1 MDPMSTQGSVPSG
14 VLYGGMVLWL
24 ARELWGAVINRKKE
38 KTETEANVTL
48 VKGLT
53 ERIEGLEKSI
63 TTLEGRLTEEMRVRM
78 DAQEENHQMKMRIST
93 LEHTLRGLGAT
104 IPEMR

>member
-1 MDPMSTQGSVPSG
+1 MDPMATHDSVPSG

-53 ERIEGLEKSI
+53 ERIESLEKSI
-63 TTLEGRLTEEMRVRM
+63 GLLESRLTEEMRVRM
-78 DAQEENHQMKMRIST
+78 DAQEENHKMKMRIGT

-104 IPEMR
+104 IPERL